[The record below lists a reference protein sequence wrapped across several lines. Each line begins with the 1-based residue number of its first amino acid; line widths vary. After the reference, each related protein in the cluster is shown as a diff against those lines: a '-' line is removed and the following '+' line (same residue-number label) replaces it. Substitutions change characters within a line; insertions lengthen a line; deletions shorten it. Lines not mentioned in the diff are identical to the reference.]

1 MRPFHLAFP
10 VSNLT
15 KTKSFYHGFLK
26 CNMGRTNDKWLDFDF
41 FGNQITAHLKPEECQ
56 KAQTNGVDGD
66 QVPVRH
72 FGAIL
77 AWANWEALAEDVKN
91 SEFKFLIEPKIR
103 FKRKTGEQGTFF
115 LEDPSGNALE
125 FKTFKNEKMLFRNGI
140 DDDYS

>member
-10 VSNLT
+10 VNNLP
-15 KTKSFYHGFLK
+15 KTKLFYHEFLL
-26 CNMGRTNDKWLDFDF
+26 CPMGRTNEKWLDFDF
-41 FGNQITAHLKPEECQ
+41 FGNQITAHLKPEECVSA
-56 KAQTNGVDGD
+56 KTNGVDGD

-77 AWANWEALAEDVKN
+77 MWNGWEELAGKVIDSPYN
-91 SEFKFLIEPKIR
+91 FLIEPKIR
-103 FKRKTGEQGTFF
+103 FKGKTGEQGTFF